1 MYHIQSSSAFRAI
14 CPQFAGRA
22 IYAEITNS
30 ETSPELWAEIEEEV
44 ARLRQHYTTESIKH
58 RTGIAA
64 TRAAYKA
71 AGKDPSRYRPAC
83 EQLARRVLQGKSLYA
98 VNTVVDLV
106 NLASLFSGYSTAAL
120 NADCI
125 EGDNIELDL
134 GQANEPYEG
143 IGRGILNIENLPV
156 YRDRTGGFA
165 TPTSDS
171 VRTMLQLDTTH
182 LLVLIN
188 GYDGDEHNL
197 EETVALTVSLLQRYA
212 HCQAY
217 EVIAYA

>member
-106 NLASLFSGYSTAAL
+106 NL
-120 NADCI
+120 
-125 EGDNIELDL
+125 
-134 GQANEPYEG
+134 QP
-143 IGRGILNIENLPV
+143 RLPV
-156 YRDRTGGFA
+156 QWLLHSSSQCRLHRGRHHRTGFR
-165 TPTSDS
+165 TSQ
-171 VRTMLQLDTTH
+171 RT
-182 LLVLIN
+182 V
-188 GYDGDEHNL
+188 
-197 EETVALTVSLLQRYA
+197 
-212 HCQAY
+212 
-217 EVIAYA
+217 